1 MNKLEKTFDNA
12 GIGKFM
18 VTDRV
23 IDAYLNSFIDL
34 SYSDQTGGP
43 KSSISLNDCRNIQ
56 ETARVLI
63 ENYEP
68 ESEWGENLVKV
79 LRKAKTF
86 VDDVIISNEPMNDRE
101 VIAFLKIL
109 DKEPTITMESDY

>member
-1 MNKLEKTFDNA
+1 MDKIIETA

-23 IDAYLNSFIDL
+23 VYAYLNSFIDL
-34 SYSDQTGGP
+34 TYSDQTGGP
-43 KSSISLNDCRNIQ
+43 KTSLSLNDCRNIQ

-79 LRKAKTF
+79 LRKVKVF
-86 VDDVIISNEPMNDRE
+86 VDGVIISNEPMSAEN
-101 VIAFLKIL
+101 VKKFLEIL
-109 DKEPTITMESDY
+109 GETNPTTSLGDYD